1 MFPKVT
7 LELSF
12 QRKFDEMKVTF
23 GKLIHIVAP
32 LIAKGIPSLQEL
44 KTFLRRCYRELK
56 PQLSIAES
64 FDDVMELVEDKCTII
79 NIVCLE
85 AIVDMYNIT
94 EAKEHIKEYQIAVDA
109 FCNEVKLNVCENQSF
124 LTNVSTLLKCETV
137 EFVLEWE
144 PDDYTLTQIRDLLTE
159 AFKDITKRVQ
169 IRVIKRGNSVI
180 VTCYA
185 PQHIMDVLLMEAEK
199 NLDLLKK
206 MGLIKLTIGYCTVW
220 DGRTR
225 DKVRNEYTR

>member
-12 QRKFDEMKVTF
+12 QKKFDEMKVTF
-23 GKLIHIVAP
+23 GKLIHAVAP
-32 LIAKGIPSLQEL
+32 LIAKSIPSLQEL

-64 FDDVMELVEDKCTII
+64 FDDVIELVEDKCTII

-85 AIVDMYNIT
+85 AIVDTFNIS
-94 EAKEHIKEYQIAVDA
+94 EAKQYIKEYQAAIDA
-109 FCNEVKLNVCENQSF
+109 FCNEVKLSVCENQSF
-124 LTNVSTLLKCETV
+124 STNLSTLLKCETV

-144 PDDYTLTQIRDLLTE
+144 PDDYTLTQIRALLTE
-159 AFKDITKRVQ
+159 AFKDLIKRVQ

-185 PQHIMDVLLMEAEK
+185 PRHIMDVLLIEAEK
-199 NLDLLKK
+199 NLNLLKK

-220 DGRTR
+220 DERTK
-225 DKVRNEYTR
+225 DKVKDD

>member
-1 MFPKVT
+1 MFPKVN
-7 LELSF
+7 LEVSF
-12 QRKFDEMKVTF
+12 QKKFDEMKVTF
-23 GKLIHIVAP
+23 GKLIHTVAP

-64 FDDVMELVEDKCTII
+64 FDDVIELVEDKCTII

-85 AIVDMYNIT
+85 AIVDIFNIS
-94 EAKEHIKEYQIAVDA
+94 EAKQHIKEYQAAIDA
-109 FCNEVKLNVCENQSF
+109 FCKEVKLSVCENQTF
-124 LTNVSTLLKCETV
+124 LTSQSTLLKCETV

-144 PDDYTLTQIRDLLTE
+144 PDDYTLTQIRALLTE
-159 AFKDITKRVQ
+159 AFKDLIKRVQ

-185 PQHIMDVLLMEAEK
+185 PRQ
-199 NLDLLKK
+199 
-206 MGLIKLTIGYCTVW
+206 
-220 DGRTR
+220 
-225 DKVRNEYTR
+225 

>member
-12 QRKFDEMKVTF
+12 QKKFDEMKVTF
-23 GKLIHIVAP
+23 GKLIHTVAP

-64 FDDVMELVEDKCTII
+64 FDDVIELVEDKCTII

-85 AIVDMYNIT
+85 AIVDTFNIS
-94 EAKEHIKEYQIAVDA
+94 EAKQYIKEYQAAIDA
-109 FCNEVKLNVCENQSF
+109 FCNEVKLSVCENQSF
-124 LTNVSTLLKCETV
+124 LTSQSTLLKCETV

-144 PDDYTLTQIRDLLTE
+144 PDDYTLTQIRALLTE
-159 AFKDITKRVQ
+159 AFKDLIKRVQ

-185 PQHIMDVLLMEAEK
+185 PRHIMDVLLMEAEK
-199 NLDLLKK
+199 NLNLLRK

-220 DGRTR
+220 DERTK
-225 DKVRNEYTR
+225 DKVKDD

>member
-1 MFPKVT
+1 
-7 LELSF
+7 
-12 QRKFDEMKVTF
+12 MKVTF

-44 KTFLRRCYRELK
+44 KTFLRRCFRELK

-94 EAKEHIKEYQIAVDA
+94 EAKQHIKDYQAAVDT

-124 LTNVSTLLKCETV
+124 LTNLSTLLKCETV

-185 PQHIMDVLLMEAEK
+185 PRHIMDVLLIEAEK

-206 MGLIKLTIGYCTVW
+206 MGLIKLTIGYCTLW
-220 DGRTR
+220 DRRTR
-225 DKVRNEYTR
+225 DKVRDE

>member
-1 MFPKVT
+1 
-7 LELSF
+7 
-12 QRKFDEMKVTF
+12 MKVTF

-32 LIAKGIPSLQEL
+32 LIAKGIPSLHEL
-44 KTFLRRCYRELK
+44 KIFLRRCFRELK

-85 AIVDMYNIT
+85 AIVDMYNII
-94 EAKEHIKEYQIAVDA
+94 EAKQHIKEYQTAVDT

-124 LTNVSTLLKCETV
+124 LTNLSTLLKCETV

-185 PQHIMDVLLMEAEK
+185 PRHIMDVLLIEAEK

-206 MGLIKLTIGYCTVW
+206 MGLIKLTIGYCTLW
-220 DGRTR
+220 DRRTR
-225 DKVRNEYTR
+225 DKVRDE

>member
-94 EAKEHIKEYQIAVDA
+94 EAKEHIKEYQTAVDA

-169 IRVIKRGNSVI
+169 IRVIKRGNSII

-185 PQHIMDVLLMEAEK
+185 PRHIMDVLLMEAEK